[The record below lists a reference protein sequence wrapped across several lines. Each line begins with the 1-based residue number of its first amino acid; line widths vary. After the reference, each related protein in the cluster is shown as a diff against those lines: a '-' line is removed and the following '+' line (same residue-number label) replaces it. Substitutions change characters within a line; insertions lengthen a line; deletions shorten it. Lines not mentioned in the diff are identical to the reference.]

1 MIYGYDLAL
10 YEEFGVR
17 VRINLN
23 ENIYSNA
30 LITGS
35 SGSGKSLSVLY
46 LIGSLL
52 QSAPETIVFI
62 CDFKNSNEFN
72 FLSSYEYY
80 YQGENC
86 YQGIMEYYSRFVE
99 TRKEGINKRHVIVV
113 DEYPALLIHMETMD
127 KLNKTHQAKDI
138 LSAISSLLMMGR
150 GVGYG
155 VFVTTQRADSSW
167 FSSGSRQNFMVICVL
182 GRLYREEQLMLMSG
196 EIIPDRIYQPGQGL
210 LLADGQPLREVI
222 FPWIKD
228 LRSWKHQILRVL
240 DKNEVQF

>member
-10 YEEFGVR
+10 YKEFGVK
-17 VRINLN
+17 VGISLS
-23 ENIYSNA
+23 ESIYSNA

-46 LIGSLL
+46 LMGSLL
-52 QSAPETIVFI
+52 HSTPETIVFI
-62 CDFKNSNEFN
+62 CDFKNSNDFN

-86 YQGIMEYYSRFVE
+86 YQGIMEYYSRFVHA
-99 TRKEGINKRHVIVV
+99 RKEGINKRYVIVV
-113 DEYPALLIHMETMD
+113 DEYPAFLIHLETMD

-138 LSAISSLLMMGR
+138 LSAVSSLLMMGR
-150 GVGYG
+150 GVGFG
-155 VFVTTQRADSSW
+155 LWVVTQRADSSW
-167 FSSGSRQNFMVICVL
+167 FSSGSRQNFMIICVL

-210 LLADGQPLREVI
+210 LLADGQSLREVT

-228 LRSWKHQILRVL
+228 LRSWKRQILRIL
-240 DKNEVQF
+240 HTNSRQL